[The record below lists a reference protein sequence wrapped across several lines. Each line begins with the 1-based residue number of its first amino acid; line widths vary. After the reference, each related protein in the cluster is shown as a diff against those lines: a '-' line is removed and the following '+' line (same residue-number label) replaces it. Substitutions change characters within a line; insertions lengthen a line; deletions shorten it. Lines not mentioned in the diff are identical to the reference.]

1 MTLYINTISAL
12 LWNTL
17 KKLMS
22 INELN
27 SFRLVGGT
35 SLSLQLGHRESLD
48 IDMFTDSEYGSI
60 DFAKLENILV
70 EIFPYVESTYD
81 AAVGMG
87 KSFFIGNNQNELVK
101 LDLYYTD
108 PFVFPCILEQNVRF
122 ASIEEVAAMK
132 FEVIAQGGRKKDFW
146 DIHELLTR
154 YSLDDLIGF
163 YIKRNPFGYSK
174 KELLTRLVD
183 FSEAEDDFVPNCY
196 KDKDWEIIKLDF
208 EELVRNIN

>member
-1 MTLYINTISAL
+1 
-12 LWNTL
+12 
-17 KKLMS
+17 MS
-22 INELN
+22 LNDLN

-81 AAVGMG
+81 GAIGMG
-87 KSFFIGNNQNELVK
+87 KSFFIGNNVNELVK

-108 PFVFPCILEQNVRF
+108 PFVFPCILERNIRF

-132 FEVIAQGGRKKDFW
+132 LEVIAQGGRKKDFW
-146 DIHELLTR
+146 DVHELLTR
-154 YSLDDLIGF
+154 YSFDDLICF

-174 KELLTRLVD
+174 KELLPRFVD
-183 FSEAEDDFVPNCY
+183 FSEAEDDFIPNCY

-208 EELVRNIN
+208 EELVRTIN